1 MGVLP
6 VRGGSGTNDPGRVT
20 FSEVPLIF
28 VIMQAYDIDPERIKS
43 PSWIGDFYGPK
54 YTIVATMPTE
64 TTQEQISPHVAKPFG
79 GALRSEGTS
88 RSAIASRLRVIDS
101 ARWSKAF
108 GVDAGADI

>member
-43 PSWIGDFYGPK
+43 SSWIGDFYGPK

-64 TTQEQISPHVAKPFG
+64 TTQEQFRLMMSTPK
-79 GALRSEGTS
+79 ALVR
-88 RSAIASRLRVIDS
+88 RAL
-101 ARWSKAF
+101 
-108 GVDAGADI
+108 